1 MNETETKRTEKNSE
15 QMTINRLPARTWNH
29 LRMNET
35 VVSGIEQPLPEQYEG
50 KLKTGPGFYQADD
63 EQKKLFE
70 EIETALGKDMD
81 RLGENL
87 PVAVIKTAENVDLEK
102 NPTVVDLTADGHYG
116 RYFLHV
122 GKNSKM
128 NVAFYCHSDSYETN
142 SFLQQIKIYAE
153 ENSTIS
159 LSVVQTFGKQVRVFS
174 DIGGVLE
181 KGATVDLVKMEL
193 GGKEVY
199 SGAYMKLKGDN
210 SSFTAHIGYLGE
222 EGQHLDMNYVA
233 RHYGKKT
240 NSLMESDGI
249 LGEHAFKLFRGTIDF
264 IKGCP
269 GSVGNEKED
278 VLLLGDDVVNQTI
291 PLILCAEEDVE
302 GNHGASI
309 GELDEKTL
317 FYLMSR
323 GFSKEEAEKMIAD
336 ARLEAVAEKIQE
348 DSVRKTTLE
357 YLEGRK

>member
-1 MNETETKRTEKNSE
+1 MNETETKRMENNSE

-35 VVSGIEQPLPEQYEG
+35 VVSTIEQPLPEKYED
-50 KLKTGPGFYQADD
+50 KLKTGAGFYLAEDKEKEVFD
-63 EQKKLFE
+63 K
-70 EIETALGKDMD
+70 IETALGKDMD
-81 RLGENL
+81 QLGENL
-87 PVAVIKTAENVDLEK
+87 PVAVIETVENMDQEK

-128 NVAFYCHSDSYETN
+128 NVAFYCHSDQDETN
-142 SFLQQIKIYAE
+142 SFFQQIKIYAE
-153 ENSTIS
+153 ENSRIS
-159 LSVVQTFGKQVRVFS
+159 LSVVQTLGKQVRVFS

-181 KGATVDLVKMEL
+181 KGAAVDLVKMEL

-199 SGAYMKLKGDN
+199 SGAYMKLEGDN
-210 SSFTAHIGYLGE
+210 SSFAAHIGYLGE

-249 LGEHAFKLFRGTIDF
+249 LGDHAFKLFRGTIDF

-309 GELDEKTL
+309 GELDERTL

-336 ARLEAVAEKIQE
+336 ARLEAVAEKIRE
-348 DSVRKTTLE
+348 DSVREKTLE
-357 YLEGRK
+357 YLEGRQ